1 MFVDA
6 SAAIAILGGEDD
18 GPDLAVRLERAE
30 VVLVSPVA
38 LYEMVAGLAR
48 RRACPI
54 EEAQELVDLFVNEVG
69 AEIVPITE
77 EIGRR
82 AVEAFARFGK
92 GRHKADLNMGDC
104 FAYAVADVHKVAL
117 LFKGN
122 DFIHTDVVIA

>member
-54 EEAQELVDLFVNEVG
+54 EEAQELVDLFVSEVG
-69 AEIVPITE
+69 AEVVPITE